1 MDFIDKNSD
10 NLYSMDIVIT
20 KMRDFA
26 KVIDSHSDVINS
38 NDIKQIVESFNVFAD
53 WVEIANEFAVE
64 QAKKNAIDD
73 FVEKIKDKFG
83 GEK

>member
-1 MDFIDKNSD
+1 MDFIDTNSD
-10 NLYSMDIVIT
+10 NLYSMDMVVD

-26 KVIDSHSDVINS
+26 KVIDSCSDVINS
-38 NDIKQIVESFNVFAD
+38 SDIKKIAEAVNVFAD
-53 WVEIANEFAVE
+53 WAKIANELAVE